1 MLYCIEKLV
10 TRKRQRI
17 TIISPFCP
25 KSERLTTTKKQYFDS
40 KEYHFD
46 NQSKKRSSSS
56 NGRWK
61 SLDLNPLSGGPLNK
75 EDTSLD
81 EDIDR
86 DRGRKKNEGFPSTSE
101 FDDEEEWNNLR
112 KM

>member
-17 TIISPFCP
+17 TILSPFWP

-40 KEYHFD
+40 KEYHLTTIERRGPHHQTAD
-46 NQSKKRSSSS
+46 
-56 NGRWK
+56 G
-61 SLDLNPLSGGPLNK
+61 NPSILIPHRGGPLNK
-75 EDTSLD
+75 EHSPLHNGYQKRQRKRRISFNLD
-81 EDIDR
+81 E
-86 DRGRKKNEGFPSTSE
+86 
-101 FDDEEEWNNLR
+101 EEEEWEWNNLR